1 MTDMAN
7 YLKNKLLNLTLSGTA
22 YAGVDDPYVSLW
34 TSDPTDAETGT
45 EVSGDSYAR
54 TQVSFATASGATGQ
68 VATDSDAT
76 FPTSTGAWG
85 TVTHIGLHES
95 ATGTGNMIYHTV
107 LDISKTIDAGDIF
120 RISAGDLT
128 VELD

>member
-34 TSDPTDAETGT
+34 ITDPADDESGL
-45 EVSGDSYAR
+45 EVSGGSYSRIQA
-54 TQVSFATASGATGQ
+54 SFATASGTSGQ
-68 VATDSDAT
+68 VATDADIT
-76 FPTSTGAWG
+76 FPTATGTWG
-85 TVTHIGLHES
+85 TVSYIGLHES
-95 ATGTGNMIYHTV
+95 ATGTGNMIYHTA
-107 LDISKTIDAGDIF
+107 LDIAKIIDAGDIF
-120 RISAGDLT
+120 KISTGDLT

>member
-34 TSDPTDAETGT
+34 ISDPTDDESGA
-45 EVSGDSYAR
+45 EVSGGSYAR
-54 TQVSFATASGATGQ
+54 TQASFATASGTTGQ
-68 VATDSDAT
+68 VATDADVT
-76 FPTSTGAWG
+76 FPTATGAWG
-85 TVTHIGLHES
+85 TVAYIGLHES
-95 ATGTGNMIYHTV
+95 ATGTGNMIYHTA

-120 RISAGDLT
+120 KISTGDLT

>member
-1 MTDMAN
+1 MAN

-34 TSDPTDAETGT
+34 ISDPTDDESGA
-45 EVSGDSYAR
+45 EVSGGSYAR
-54 TQVSFATASGATGQ
+54 TQASFATASGTTGQ
-68 VATDSDAT
+68 VATDADVT
-76 FPTSTGAWG
+76 FPTATGAWG
-85 TVTHIGLHES
+85 TVAYIGLHES
-95 ATGTGNMIYHTV
+95 ATGTGNMIYHTA

-120 RISAGDLT
+120 KISTGDLT

>member
-22 YAGVDDPYVSLW
+22 YSGVNDPYVSLW

-45 EVSGDSYAR
+45 EVSGGSYAR
-54 TQVSFATASGATGQ
+54 TQGSFALATTGDTAN
-68 VATDSDAT
+68 DADIT
-76 FPTSTGAWG
+76 FPTATGSWG
-85 TVTHIGLHES
+85 TVAYIGLHES
-95 ATGTGNMIYHTV
+95 ATGTGNMIYHTA
-107 LDISKTIDAGDIF
+107 LDVSKTIDAGDIF
-120 RISAGDLT
+120 KISSGDLT

>member
-34 TSDPTDAETGT
+34 TSDPTDAELAAG
-45 EVSGDSYAR
+45 EVSGGSYAR
-54 TQVSFATASGATGQ
+54 TQASFATASGTSGQ
-68 VATDSDAT
+68 VTTDADVT
-76 FPTSTGAWG
+76 FPTATGTWG
-85 TVTHIGLHES
+85 TVSYIGLHES
-95 ATGTGNMIYHTV
+95 ATGTGNMIYHNA

-120 RISAGDLT
+120 KYLLVT
-128 VELD
+128 